1 MKKLISLVCVAALT
15 LSTLSGCGGSA
26 APAATTAA
34 PAASA
39 ASEAKA
45 EETTVAASEAK
56 AEETTAAASETKAEE
71 TTAAASEAKAEETA
85 AEAAADAEGTVTI
98 TDHADR
104 TVTVPT
110 DPKNV
115 VVLDIYPIPSV
126 LTVFLNSAE
135 PLKAIAPV
143 SMNAAKN
150 GILSELYPEIL
161 NARTD
166 ILDGDDVNIEALA
179 AMEPDL
185 VIYTASNKKIQE
197 KLENAGLTAVGM
209 SPTKWNYDA
218 IRTYD
223 EWISLLSQIF
233 PSARKDEEVSEYS
246 TKIYDM
252 IQEKTKDIPEN
263 ERKRILFLFQYND
276 KTMITSGSSFFGQ
289 WWCDAVGAVNVANGV
304 TADNSNAVI
313 TMEQVYEWNPD
324 MIVITNFTPTQPD
337 DLYNNTVGS
346 DDWSTVKAV
355 QNHEVYK
362 MPLGTYRTY
371 TPGVD
376 TPMTLQWLAQKA
388 YPEIFGDI
396 DLAEEV
402 REYYN
407 KLYGI
412 TVTDEQIEAMY
423 NPAKEAGFWK

>member
-1 MKKLISLVCVAALT
+1 MKKVIAFLSAAVLSAAL
-15 LSTLSGCGGSA
+15 LAGCGGSA

-39 ASEAKA
+39 ASE
-45 EETTVAASEAK
+45 TK
-56 AEETTAAASETKAEE
+56 AEETTAAETKAEETTAASAEAKAEE

-85 AEAAADAEGTVTI
+85 AEADADAEGTVTI

-185 VIYTASNKKIQE
+185 VIYTASNKKIQ
-197 KLENAGLTAVGM
+197 
-209 SPTKWNYDA
+209 
-218 IRTYD
+218 
-223 EWISLLSQIF
+223 
-233 PSARKDEEVSEYS
+233 
-246 TKIYDM
+246 
-252 IQEKTKDIPEN
+252 
-263 ERKRILFLFQYND
+263 
-276 KTMITSGSSFFGQ
+276 
-289 WWCDAVGAVNVANGV
+289 
-304 TADNSNAVI
+304 
-313 TMEQVYEWNPD
+313 
-324 MIVITNFTPTQPD
+324 
-337 DLYNNTVGS
+337 
-346 DDWSTVKAV
+346 
-355 QNHEVYK
+355 
-362 MPLGTYRTY
+362 
-371 TPGVD
+371 
-376 TPMTLQWLAQKA
+376 
-388 YPEIFGDI
+388 
-396 DLAEEV
+396 
-402 REYYN
+402 
-407 KLYGI
+407 
-412 TVTDEQIEAMY
+412 
-423 NPAKEAGFWK
+423 

>member
-1 MKKLISLVCVAALT
+1 MRKVFAFLAAAV
-15 LSTLSGCGGSA
+15 LSASVLAGCGGSA
-26 APAATTAA
+26 APATAAAPATTAAAAATTAA
-34 PAASA
+34 PAVPAETA
-39 ASEAKA
+39 AP
-45 EETTVAASEAK
+45 ETKS
-56 AEETTAAASETKAEE
+56 EETTAAPETAAETKAE
-71 TTAAASEAKAEETA
+71 AAA
-85 AEAAADAEGTVTI
+85 GTVTI

-115 VVLDIYPIPSV
+115 VVLDIYPMPSV
-126 LTVFLNSAE
+126 LTVFLNSADC
-135 PLKAIAPV
+135 LKAIAPV

-166 ILDGDDVNIEALA
+166 ILDGEDVNIEALV

-233 PSARKDEEVSEYS
+233 PSAKKSEEVSTYS
-246 TKIYDM
+246 NQVYEM
-252 IQEKTKDIPEN
+252 IQEKTKSIPEN
-263 ERKRILFLFQYND
+263 ERKRVLFLFQYSD
-276 KTMITSGSSFFGQ
+276 KAMITSGSSFFGQ

-324 MIVITNFTPTQPD
+324 MIVITNFTPTMPE
-337 DLYNNTVGS
+337 DLYNNAVGS
-346 DDWSTVKAV
+346 DDWSTVAAV

-362 MPLGTYRTY
+362 LPLGTYRTY

-376 TPMTLQWLAQKA
+376 TPLTLEWLAQKA
-388 YPEIFGDI
+388 YPELFADI
-396 DLAEEV
+396 NLAEDV
-402 REYYN
+402 RNYYN

-423 NPAKEAGFWK
+423 NPAKEAGFWN

>member
-1 MKKLISLVCVAALT
+1 MKKVIAFLSAAVLSASLLA
-15 LSTLSGCGGSA
+15 GCGGSA

-39 ASEAKA
+39 AA
-45 EETTVAASEAK
+45 
-56 AEETTAAASETKAEE
+56 ETKAEE
-71 TTAAASEAKAEETA
+71 TTAAASEAKAEETTAAA
-85 AEAAADAEGTVTI
+85 AEAKPEETTAAETAAAAEGTVTI

-197 KLENAGLTAVGM
+197 KLDNAGLTAVGM
-209 SPTKWNYDA
+209 SPTKWMSM
-218 IRTYD
+218 RTFMTTA
-223 EWISLLSQIF
+223 ESL
-233 PSARKDEEVSEYS
+233 
-246 TKIYDM
+246 
-252 IQEKTKDIPEN
+252 
-263 ERKRILFLFQYND
+263 
-276 KTMITSGSSFFGQ
+276 SS
-289 WWCDAVGAVNVANGV
+289 
-304 TADNSNAVI
+304 
-313 TMEQVYEWNPD
+313 
-324 MIVITNFTPTQPD
+324 
-337 DLYNNTVGS
+337 L
-346 DDWSTVKAV
+346 
-355 QNHEVYK
+355 
-362 MPLGTYRTY
+362 
-371 TPGVD
+371 
-376 TPMTLQWLAQKA
+376 
-388 YPEIFGDI
+388 
-396 DLAEEV
+396 
-402 REYYN
+402 
-407 KLYGI
+407 
-412 TVTDEQIEAMY
+412 
-423 NPAKEAGFWK
+423 

>member
-1 MKKLISLVCVAALT
+1 MKKLISLVCASALAF
-15 LSTLSGCGGSA
+15 STLTGCGSSA
-26 APAATTAA
+26 APATAAA
-34 PAASA
+34 PASSA
-39 ASEAKA
+39 AQ
-45 EETTVAASEAK
+45 T
-56 AEETTAAASETKAEE
+56 ETTAAAAETTAQAE
-71 TTAAASEAKAEETA
+71 TTAAAASSAAGSAAAGSSAAETSSAESKAETA
-85 AEAAADAEGTVTI
+85 AEAASGETVTI

-104 TVTVPT
+104 TVTVPVN
-110 DPKNV
+110 PQNV

-135 PLKAIAPV
+135 CLKAIAPV

-150 GILSELYPEIL
+150 GILSQLYPEIL

-166 ILDGDDVNIEALA
+166 ILDGDDVNIEALVS
-179 AMEPDL
+179 MNPDL

-223 EWISLLSQIF
+223 EWISLLSRIWPDAQ
-233 PSARKDEEVSEYS
+233 KDTEVSEYS
-246 TKIYDM
+246 NEIYSM
-252 IQEKTKDIPEN
+252 IQEKTKDIPEDQ
-263 ERKRILFLFQYND
+263 RKKVLFLFQYTD

-324 MIVITNFTPTQPD
+324 MIVITNFTPTMPE
-337 DLYNNTVGS
+337 DLYNNAVGS
-346 DDWSTVKAV
+346 DDWSTVAAV

-376 TPMTLQWLAQKA
+376 TPLTLEWLAQKA
-388 YPEIFGDI
+388 YPELFADI
-396 DLAEEV
+396 NLAEEV
-402 REYYN
+402 RSYYE

>member
-1 MKKLISLVCVAALT
+1 M
-15 LSTLSGCGGSA
+15 
-26 APAATTAA
+26 
-34 PAASA
+34 
-39 ASEAKA
+39 
-45 EETTVAASEAK
+45 
-56 AEETTAAASETKAEE
+56 
-71 TTAAASEAKAEETA
+71 
-85 AEAAADAEGTVTI
+85 
-98 TDHADR
+98 
-104 TVTVPT
+104 
-110 DPKNV
+110 
-115 VVLDIYPIPSV
+115 
-126 LTVFLNSAE
+126 
-135 PLKAIAPV
+135 
-143 SMNAAKN
+143 
-150 GILSELYPEIL
+150 
-161 NARTD
+161 
-166 ILDGDDVNIEALA
+166 
-179 AMEPDL
+179 
-185 VIYTASNKKIQE
+185 
-197 KLENAGLTAVGM
+197 
-209 SPTKWNYDA
+209 
-218 IRTYD
+218 
-223 EWISLLSQIF
+223 
-233 PSARKDEEVSEYS
+233 
-246 TKIYDM
+246 
-252 IQEKTKDIPEN
+252 
-263 ERKRILFLFQYND
+263 
-276 KTMITSGSSFFGQ
+276 
-289 WWCDAVGAVNVANGV
+289 GAVNVANGV

>member
-1 MKKLISLVCVAALT
+1 
-15 LSTLSGCGGSA
+15 
-26 APAATTAA
+26 
-34 PAASA
+34 
-39 ASEAKA
+39 
-45 EETTVAASEAK
+45 
-56 AEETTAAASETKAEE
+56 
-71 TTAAASEAKAEETA
+71 
-85 AEAAADAEGTVTI
+85 
-98 TDHADR
+98 
-104 TVTVPT
+104 
-110 DPKNV
+110 
-115 VVLDIYPIPSV
+115 
-126 LTVFLNSAE
+126 
-135 PLKAIAPV
+135 
-143 SMNAAKN
+143 
-150 GILSELYPEIL
+150 
-161 NARTD
+161 
-166 ILDGDDVNIEALA
+166 
-179 AMEPDL
+179 
-185 VIYTASNKKIQE
+185 
-197 KLENAGLTAVGM
+197 M

-246 TKIYDM
+246 TRIYDM

-346 DDWSTVKAV
+346 DDWSTGKAV

-423 NPAKEAGFWK
+423 SPAKEVGFWK

>member
-1 MKKLISLVCVAALT
+1 M
-15 LSTLSGCGGSA
+15 
-26 APAATTAA
+26 
-34 PAASA
+34 
-39 ASEAKA
+39 
-45 EETTVAASEAK
+45 
-56 AEETTAAASETKAEE
+56 
-71 TTAAASEAKAEETA
+71 
-85 AEAAADAEGTVTI
+85 
-98 TDHADR
+98 
-104 TVTVPT
+104 
-110 DPKNV
+110 
-115 VVLDIYPIPSV
+115 VLDIYPIPSV

-197 KLENAGLTAVGM
+197 KLDNAGLTAVGM

-246 TKIYDM
+246 TRIYDM

-376 TPMTLQWLAQKA
+376 TPMTLQWLAKKA
-388 YPEIFGDI
+388 YPDLFADV

-402 REYYN
+402 RNYYN
-407 KLYGI
+407 ELYGI
-412 TVTDEQIEAMY
+412 TVTDEQMEAMY
-423 NPAKEAGFWK
+423 NPAKEAGSRK

>member
-1 MKKLISLVCVAALT
+1 MKKVIAFLSAAVLSASLLA
-15 LSTLSGCGGSA
+15 GCGGSA

-34 PAASA
+34 PAASS
-39 ASEAKA
+39 ASE
-45 EETTVAASEAK
+45 TK
-56 AEETTAAASETKAEE
+56 AEETTAAETKAEE
-71 TTAAASEAKAEETA
+71 TTAAASEAKTEETA
-85 AEAAADAEGTVTI
+85 AETTADAEGTVTI

-161 NARTD
+161 DARTD

-209 SPTKWNYDA
+209 SPTKWNYNA

-246 TKIYDM
+246 TRIYDM

-402 REYYN
+402 REHYN

>member
-1 MKKLISLVCVAALT
+1 MKKLISLACAAALA
-15 LSTLSGCGGSA
+15 LSTLAGCGGSA

-39 ASEAKA
+39 ASE
-45 EETTVAASEAK
+45 TK
-56 AEETTAAASETKAEE
+56 AEETTAAETKAEE

-85 AEAAADAEGTVTI
+85 AETTADAEGTVTI

-161 NARTD
+161 DARTD

-197 KLENAGLTAVGM
+197 KLDNAGLTAVGM

-246 TKIYDM
+246 TRIYDM

-324 MIVITNFTPTQPD
+324 MIVITNFTPTKPD